1 MRVLSVGRLVPDK
14 NLVALIEAFAEAGFA
29 AGEAELELC
38 GTGPLD
44 VELSALAERLD
55 VPLRLHGY
63 VAPGEL
69 PRALRARPTCSRW

>member
-14 NLVALIEAFAEAGFA
+14 NLVTLVEAFAEAGFA

-38 GTGPLD
+38 GTGSLD
-44 VELSALAERLD
+44 VELSALAERLA

-63 VAPGEL
+63 IAPDASPAL
-69 PRALRARPTCSRW
+69 PRGRRARPG

>member
-1 MRVLSVGRLVPDK
+1 MPDK
-14 NLVALIEAFAEAGFA
+14 NLVALIEAFADAGFG

-44 VELSALAERLD
+44 VELSALAERLG

-63 VAPGEL
+63 MRARRAAG
-69 PRALRARPTCSRW
+69 ALRARPTCSRW

>member
-14 NLVALIEAFAEAGFA
+14 NLVALVEAFADAGFA

-38 GTGPLD
+38 GTGSLD
-44 VELSALAERLD
+44 VDLNAIAERRG

-63 VAPGEL
+63 VAPAEL
-69 PRALRARPTCSRW
+69 PRLYRTRTWSRW